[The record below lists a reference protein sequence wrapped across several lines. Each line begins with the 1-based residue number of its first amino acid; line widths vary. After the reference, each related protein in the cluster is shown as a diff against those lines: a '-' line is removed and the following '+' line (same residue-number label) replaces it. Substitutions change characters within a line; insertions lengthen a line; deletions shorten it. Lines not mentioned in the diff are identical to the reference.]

1 MRQKMSSNHYPVVI
15 VGGGIVGAG
24 IFRDLSLHGIKSLI
38 IDKKDFSSQTSERSS
53 KMLHGGIRYLEN
65 FDFALIFEALHE
77 KNLWL
82 EIAPELATEQ
92 DFLLPIYDNSKRP
105 LWQIGIGLFL
115 YDFLSGFKNKPFR
128 LLNPKE
134 ALEFEPKLNPQ
145 GLKGAG
151 VYADAIIEDATMTL
165 HCLYD
170 GLNLPGSKAQNYTS
184 LKDIQKK
191 DGKNILTLFNEIT
204 HELTH
209 VTADHVVFALGPFTD
224 QVLKS
229 LPLFKWEEVL
239 LPSKGSHLW
248 IKKERLPILRPLVMT
263 SHDKE
268 DRVIFVIPHHDKILV
283 GTTELKTKEN
293 YFDVKISKDE
303 ILYLLRHL
311 NDYFPKL
318 DLKEEDILETF
329 SGIRP
334 LVKESGD
341 NLSKTSREHKIYRP
355 FADIFVI
362 AGGKYTTFRTM
373 GQEIT
378 RNILQNYEKS
388 YNHELTLMPL
398 NTQHIVPPSI
408 KRQHHKLNMEV
419 LENIIKTELPKTFE
433 DLIKRRLAL
442 PTRKLWTG
450 NLSFDE
456 FFLKALPMMAK
467 YFSVSE
473 EEIVKFP

>member
-1 MRQKMSSNHYPVVI
+1 MSSNHYPVVI
-15 VGGGIVGAG
+15 IGAGIVGAG
-24 IFRDLSLHGIKSLI
+24 IFRDLSLHGVKSLI

-82 EIAPELATEQ
+82 KIAPELATEQ
-92 DFLLPIYDNSKRP
+92 DFLLPIYENSKRP

-115 YDFLSGFKNKPFR
+115 YDLLSGFKNKPFR
-128 LLNPKE
+128 LLDPKE
-134 ALEFEPKLNPQ
+134 TLEFEPKLNPQ

-170 GLNLPGSKAQNYTS
+170 GLNLNGSKALNYTS
-184 LKDIQKK
+184 LKDIQKI
-191 DGKNILTLFNEIT
+191 DGKNQLTLFNELT
-204 HELTH
+204 HELTQ
-209 VTADHVVFALGPFTD
+209 VTCDHVIFALGPFTD

-229 LPLFKWEEVL
+229 FPLFNWNEVL

-248 IKKERLPILRPLVMT
+248 VKKERLPIERPLVIT

-268 DRVIFVIPHHDKILV
+268 DRVIFVIPHHDKVLV

-318 DLKEEDILETF
+318 EITEDDILETF

-334 LVKESGD
+334 LVKENGD
-341 NLSKTSREHKIYRP
+341 NLSKTSREHKVYRP
-355 FADIFVI
+355 FHDIFVI

-388 YNHELTLMPL
+388 FNHELSLEPF
-398 NTQHIVPPSI
+398 NTQNIVHPSQ
-408 KRQHHKLNMEV
+408 KRRHAKLTSE
-419 LENIIKTELPKTFE
+419 LIEKIIQTESPRTFE

-450 NLSFDE
+450 NQE
-456 FFLKALPMMAK
+456 FNQFFYGLLPMMNRYFKVTEEDIQK
-467 YFSVSE
+467 Y
-473 EEIVKFP
+473 P

>member
-1 MRQKMSSNHYPVVI
+1 MSSSHYPVVI

-65 FDFALIFEALHE
+65 MDFALIFEALHE

-82 EIAPELATEQ
+82 KIAPDLATEQ
-92 DFLLPIYDNSKRP
+92 EFILPIYDNSKRP

-115 YDFLSGFKNKPFR
+115 YDLLSGFKNKPFKV
-128 LLNPKE
+128 LNPKQT
-134 ALEFEPKLNPQ
+134 LEYEPKLNPQ

-151 VYADAIIEDATMTL
+151 LYADAIIEDATMTL

-170 GLNLPGSKAQNYTS
+170 GLHLNGSKALNYTS
-184 LKDIQKK
+184 LKDLQKVN
-191 DGKNILTLFNEIT
+191 GTNLLTLFNEQT
-204 HELTH
+204 RELIQ
-209 VTADHVVFALGPFTD
+209 VTCDHVVFALGPFTD
-224 QVLKS
+224 QVLKT
-229 LPLFKWEEVL
+229 LPALKWEEVL
-239 LPSKGSHLW
+239 LPSKGSHIW
-248 IKKERLPILRPLVMT
+248 IKKNRLPIERPLVMT

-293 YFDVKISKDE
+293 FFDVKISRDE

-311 NDYFPKL
+311 NDYFPNL
-318 DLKEEDILETF
+318 NITEDDILDSF
-329 SGIRP
+329 AGIRP
-334 LVKESGD
+334 LVKESSD
-341 NLSKTSREHKIYRP
+341 NLHKTSREHKIYRP
-355 FADIFVI
+355 YSDIFVI

-373 GQEIT
+373 GQDIT

-388 YNHELTLMPL
+388 YNHELSLMPL
-398 NTQHIVPPSI
+398 RTSHIVSTNL
-408 KRQHHKLNMEV
+408 KRDHEKLDLQV
-419 LENIIKTELPKTFE
+419 LETIIKTEIPKTFE

-442 PTRKLWTG
+442 STRKLWNKST
-450 NLSFDE
+450 SFDD
-456 FFLKALPMMAK
+456 FFLSAKPMMEK
-467 YFSVSE
+467 YFAVSE
-473 EEIVKFP
+473 EEIRKFP